1 VNVDEEFGEQLQQVS
16 FGVTSGSEFLTFGG
30 DELFGRMAST
40 ELLPTV
46 TKDTGE
52 YDLTTKM
59 TIVAASQMTDGIL
72 ASNNAV
78 DGTISQ
84 IDTDTLKKVT
94 GDIIDFKVPGGLG
107 FTGTI
112 YMTNVKGQFNSSD
125 ALKFTPYGSTAENAL
140 VVTINSITN
149 PDIKIGSGQVLYIEN
164 VRPIQRN
171 IEQSEEFKIVIG
183 F

>member
-1 VNVDEEFGEQLQQVS
+1 
-16 FGVTSGSEFLTFGG
+16 
-30 DELFGRMAST
+30 
-40 ELLPTV
+40 
-46 TKDTGE
+46 
-52 YDLTTKM
+52 M

-125 ALKFTPYGSTAENAL
+125 ALKFTSYGSTAENAL